1 MLLSASSR
9 NINRGDREKGEKYHK
24 KVAAEPGPHGCS
36 LTAHALCLVH
46 SLKSAVIRKP
56 SGLPLDSIPLRP
68 APELDKRNELAAM
81 LAAIKTVL
89 RQIVMPHILAWI
101 ELG

>member
-1 MLLSASSR
+1 MSLFRRSSK
-9 NINRGDREKGEKYHK
+9 NINRGDREKRREIPRCRAG
-24 KVAAEPGPHGCS
+24 AS
-36 LTAHALCLVH
+36 RLQLHALCLVH
-46 SLKSAVIRKP
+46 SLKSAVIREP

-68 APELDKRNELAAM
+68 APELDKRNELTAM

-89 RQIVMPHILAWI
+89 RQIVMPHILAWT